1 MRNADKSLWSVN
13 VGEKPFPLGMADE
26 DSRVRIHALRAGR
39 ALAMRLTELGLN
51 VGTEV
56 RIVQRQGAG
65 LLVARGEVRIAV
77 GGGMATKILVVPV

>member
-1 MRNADKSLWSVN
+1 MRNADKSLWSAN

-26 DSRVRIHALRAGR
+26 GSRVRIHALRAGR

-77 GGGMATKILVVPV
+77 GGGIATKILVVPV